1 MFWTRSGDHSD
12 RLEKMGKAREQKN
25 TGRYRVLWGFLF
37 VALNLAVIGWTAYR
51 EFHVKERPTA
61 FSLGEHGIAYLLA
74 ALLCLAVIF
83 LTETVKLLLTAQ
95 SLGEKM
101 SFRTAFETVALGKYY
116 DSITPTGGGG
126 QPFQIYWL
134 HLRGYSAR
142 ESAVI
147 PAIAFVTRQLAT
159 VITALIV
166 FVCQRGIEPETIRFP
181 AYAGLFFCAIP
192 PTVEIAFSLRPKAI
206 KMLLAGILKLG
217 AKIHLVKDYEGSL
230 ETVIGTLTQ
239 YQDGF
244 QLISRRKSLL
254 IPLMGLSFLC
264 RAALCS
270 IPFFILRALGCPAGY
285 LRIFC
290 MTVYIYAAV
299 TLIPTPGNSGV
310 SEGAFYLVFSEV
322 GSSGTFWAM
331 LLWRLIC
338 YYSLLL
344 IGLLF
349 LRRQMKVFEES
360 RKKDN
365 NSHKKE

>member
-1 MFWTRSGDHSD
+1 MERKERQGNRQGH
-12 RLEKMGKAREQKN
+12 
-25 TGRYRVLWGFLF
+25 RVLWSILF
-37 VALNLAVIGWTAYR
+37 VALNVGIIAWTAYR
-51 EFHVKERPTA
+51 EFHVNARTTD
-61 FSLGEHGIAYLLA
+61 FSLGEHGIAFLFA
-74 ALLCLAVIF
+74 AFLCLAVIF
-83 LTETVKLLLTAQ
+83 LTETAKLLLTAQ

-101 SFRTAFETVALGKYY
+101 TFRTAFETVALGKYY

-147 PAIAFVTRQLAT
+147 PASGFITRQLAA
-159 VITALIV
+159 VVLALIV
-166 FVCQRGIEPETIRFP
+166 FACQRKVEPEAIRYT

-192 PTVEIAFSLRPKAI
+192 PTVEIAFSLHPGAI
-206 KMLLAGILKLG
+206 KALLARLLKLG
-217 AKIHLVKDYEGSL
+217 EKIHLVKDYEKTL

-244 QLISRRKSLL
+244 QLIAGKAGLL
-254 IPLMGLSFLC
+254 IGLMVLSLIC

-270 IPFFILRALGCPAGY
+270 IPFFVLKALGCPADY

-349 LRRQMKVFEES
+349 LRRQMEVFEES
-360 RKKDN
+360 RTKRKASAENDV
-365 NSHKKE
+365 